1 MRITTLKILTGV
13 PFSKEDNRWLTFES
27 LAQQYNFFN
36 RYATETFNNLSFVK
50 GFSYKKIKLNVD
62 YDRIMKSNYVM
73 YCNED
78 YSDKWIYAYIKSFE
92 YISDGCTEIEIE
104 IDYFQTYIG
113 DIQFYPSQIKRLMVD
128 DDDLIFTENMKIEE
142 NFPFELHFDNERI
155 IDHSDYTI
163 RNWKVGIIYKPNQV
177 LESFAGT
184 IEKIKDF
191 FDFNTNDEATYRDFT
206 GTVYLN
212 GGLLLPG
219 VFWAGVSIM
228 TKNIDDADDVAD
240 LMTELWDMDTFG
252 FTIIKVYMMPKAS
265 NGLLNT
271 TLTAPP
277 HPYVEQKG
285 VKDLYAQPNPFYP
298 LNNKTYC
305 YVYYELT
312 NNNSKTKKYYI
323 NNITNIY
330 NKSTT
335 PFGFDIQIN
344 SFNKTTGLCIPNS
357 YLGAGGRTVAD
368 YGIEMIE
375 APETTWN
382 DQSSKVLKT
391 LASTLTDIGLQS
403 LAAGTPIVTPG
414 QAGDFIKAPFMG
426 ASKGNTSFDNNV
438 ALTSGIIGW
447 FCFLKAPCELKKI
460 DEFFSMYG
468 YAYEETTDCIIL
480 SRKRW
485 NYLQTREANIQGNI
499 PIEAKEEIKK
509 KLNEGIT
516 FWHDLN
522 NFNYFTTRNGKTRL
536 YNDIIDKRLTRDY
549 KLF

>member
-27 LAQQYNFFN
+27 LVQQYNFFN

-113 DIQFYPSQIKRLMVD
+113 DIQFYPSRMERAMVYD
-128 DDDLIFTENMKIEE
+128 DGLTYIRNATIEE
-142 NFPFELHFDNERI
+142 NFPFELGVDNERI
-155 IDHSDYTI
+155 VGYSDYTI
-163 RNWKVGIIYKPNQV
+163 QNWKVGIIYKPNQV
-177 LESFAGT
+177 LESFTGT
-184 IEKIKDF
+184 IEKIQDF
-191 FDFNTNDEATYRDFT
+191 FDFNTNDDATYRDFT

-212 GGLLLPG
+212 SGFLIPG
-219 VFWAGVSIM
+219 VFWAGVSLM
-228 TKNIDDADDVAD
+228 TKDIDDADDVAD

-252 FTIIKVYMMPKAS
+252 FTIIKVYMMPKS
-265 NGLLNT
+265 SGGLIET

-277 HPYVEQKG
+277 HPYVEQEG
-285 VKDLYAQPNPFYP
+285 IKDLYVGGPYYP
-298 LNNKTYC
+298 LNNKTYT

-323 NNITNIY
+323 NNIPNILY
-330 NKSTT
+330 KHGN
-335 PFGFDIQIN
+335 FGFNIKIS

-357 YLGAGGRTVAD
+357 YIGGGGRTVAD

-414 QAGDFIKAPFMG
+414 QAGNFIKAPFIG
-426 ASKGNTSFDNNV
+426 ASKGNTSFDNTD
-438 ALTSGIIGW
+438 ALIAGLIGW
-447 FCFLKAPCELKKI
+447 FCLLKAPYELEYI

-468 YAYEETTDCIIL
+468 YAFKEVTDCIIL
-480 SRKRW
+480 SRERW
-485 NYLQTREANIQGNI
+485 NYLKTSEANIQGNI

-522 NFNYFTTRNGKTRL
+522 NFDYFTTRKGKTRL
-536 YNDIIDKRLTRDY
+536 YNDPVDKRLTRDY